1 MATRGNKYQSSEKLC
16 KTGKI
21 SSSVLFQQY
30 LSTKHF
36 SHLGCVSLRK
46 SKMESLNPKESESG
60 FCVSLLMKHINPR
73 SLNSIQFNLFPLD
86 VVTDVVLSDH
96 GASKEPNNPLFL

>member
-30 LSTKHF
+30 FSTKHF
-36 SHLGCVSLRK
+36 SHLGWVSLRK

-60 FCVSLLMKHINPR
+60 FCVSLLNTNPR